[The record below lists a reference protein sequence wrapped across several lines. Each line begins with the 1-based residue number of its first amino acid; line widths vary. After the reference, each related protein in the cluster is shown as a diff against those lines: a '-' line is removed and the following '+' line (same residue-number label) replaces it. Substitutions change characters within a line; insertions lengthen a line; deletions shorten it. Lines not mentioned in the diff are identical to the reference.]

1 MIIAGELPEDLLM
14 NYLLYFCFSILLTTV
29 MVPAFIKIG
38 KYFGIVDKPGLRK
51 VHVLPIPRT
60 GGLAVLIGGLVPF
73 ILLVKNSRLLIG
85 ICLGVICLLMIGI
98 IDDIRDLSC
107 RWKFL
112 GQILAAALTLLVCNI
127 GLNTTLEL
135 WQGIT
140 VDLRLLAFPIS
151 LFFLLATTNIINLAD
166 GLDGLAGGIC
176 LLIFFSSGIF
186 AYFREEFYT
195 IALCICMI
203 GAIIGFLRYN
213 TFPAIVFLGD
223 TGSLFLGFCVGVC
236 MMLLTRGNTIYSPVI
251 CLYIIGVPI
260 FDTAMVIIERLIDGR
275 PVFKADKNHIHHK
288 LLKMGFKH
296 NEAVII
302 IYAMQMLMSL
312 LAWNLRFFT
321 GGALLGIY
329 LFLLCSVSTFFLF
342 YKNGYLCFSYI
353 HNRPPN
359 YVDLKTMSAQGGFFS
374 KNTASLFAW
383 CGLVGGMLLF
393 CLFTPFVVYSV
404 SWDIGLICLILI
416 VCILALRRFNSR
428 FLKTATKFSAYF
440 ISLFY
445 IYSLEGQAGMF
456 LVTYNILFI
465 GMGICY
471 LFYLISSLEKIP
483 LFSMDYLL
491 LAVVL
496 LASFIPKTHP
506 WFIHLNHIAVRALFI
521 FFFIELLFYRIKGKK
536 FDYMRWS
543 IFFALGVTCVT
554 GFLFI

>member
-1 MIIAGELPEDLLM
+1 MMIDGELPKNLLM

-29 MVPAFIKIG
+29 MVPVFIKIG

-60 GGLAVLIGGLVPF
+60 GGLAVIIGGMVPF

-85 ICLGVICLLMIGI
+85 ICLGALCLLMIGI
-98 IDDIRDLSC
+98 IDDIWDLNC
-107 RWKFL
+107 RWKFF

-127 GLNTTLEL
+127 GLNPTLEL

-140 VDLRLLAFPIS
+140 VDLRLLAFPLS
-151 LFFLLATTNIINLAD
+151 LFFLLATTNIINLSD

-186 AYFREEFYT
+186 AYFREDFYT
-195 IALCICMI
+195 IAFCICMI

-223 TGSLFLGFCVGVC
+223 TGSLFLGFSVGVC
-236 MMLLTRGNTIYSPVI
+236 MILLTRGNTIYSPVL

-260 FDTAMVIIERLIDGR
+260 FDTAMVILERLIEGR

-288 LLKMGFKH
+288 LLRMGFKH
-296 NEAVII
+296 NEAVIV
-302 IYAMQMLMSL
+302 IYAIQMLMSL

-329 LFLLCSVSTFFLF
+329 LFILCSALTFFLF
-342 YKNGYLCFSYI
+342 HKKGYLSFSYI
-353 HNRPPN
+353 HDRLN
-359 YVDLKTMSAQGGFFS
+359 YVDSGTARSQGGFFS
-374 KNTASLFAW
+374 KDTASLFAW
-383 CGLVGGMLLF
+383 CGLVGGMSLF
-393 CLFTPFVVYSV
+393 CLFTPFIVYSV
-404 SWDIGLICLILI
+404 PWDIRLICLLLI
-416 VCILALRRFNSR
+416 ICILALRRFKSR
-428 FLKTATKFSAYF
+428 FLKTVTKFSAYF

-456 LVTYNILFI
+456 LVSYNILFI

-471 LFYLISSLEKIP
+471 LFYLITSLEKIP
-483 LFSMDYLL
+483 LFTMDYLL
-491 LAVVL
+491 LAVVI
-496 LASFIPKTHP
+496 LASFIPKIHP
-506 WFIHLNHIAVRALFI
+506 EFIHLNHIAVRALFV
-521 FFFIELLFYRIKGKK
+521 FFFIELFFYKIREKK
-536 FDYMRWS
+536 FDYMQWS
-543 IFFALGVTCVT
+543 IFFALGVTCIT
-554 GFLFI
+554 AFWFI